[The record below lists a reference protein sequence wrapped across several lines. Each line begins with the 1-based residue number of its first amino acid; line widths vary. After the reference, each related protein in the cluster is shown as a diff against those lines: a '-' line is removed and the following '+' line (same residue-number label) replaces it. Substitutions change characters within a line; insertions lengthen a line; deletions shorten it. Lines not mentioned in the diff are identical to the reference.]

1 MRAVVYTGVG
11 KTEESLRM
19 GEIAKPSPGAHQVLV
34 RVKASAITNMEYMRF
49 GSIGLGR
56 VLNLAMPAA
65 GKPLGVEFAGIVEEI
80 GDGVKG
86 LKKGDAVFGLAKG
99 FIGAWAE
106 YVLANEKEVAPKPD
120 SLSFEQAGALPTG
133 GITALGAVCAAKIRP
148 GQEVLIQGAS
158 GGVGHFVVQLAKA
171 YGGIVTAVCS
181 TRNVEMAQGL
191 GADHVIDYKK
201 EDIAGTG
208 KTYDRIIAVNGYHP
222 LSVYKKL
229 LNQGGRYV
237 LIGGTPKALS
247 GMAAGPVRAIG
258 SGKKFGSAAFPFQPK
273 RQRLEE
279 LGRLADE
286 GKVKP
291 YIDHIYTPDE
301 TAKAIEYVLAEHPQG
316 KVAFRMEF

>member
-1 MRAVVYTGVG
+1 MRAVVYIGVG

-49 GSIGLGR
+49 GSISLGR

-106 YVLANEKEVAPKPD
+106 YVLA
-120 SLSFEQAGALPTG
+120 
-133 GITALGAVCAAKIRP
+133 
-148 GQEVLIQGAS
+148 
-158 GGVGHFVVQLAKA
+158 KA

-201 EDIAGTG
+201 KDIAGTG
-208 KTYDRIIAVNGYHP
+208 KTYDRIIGVNGYHP

-247 GMAAGPVRAIG
+247 GMAAGPVRAFG